1 MVITGTLLVVSPL
14 DIDDHDGDQKGVYD
28 QCLDEHEPENENE
41 PDRGRSS
48 RISGYPFA
56 RTADGFGLAER
67 SCRSGQSDDS
77 ASNNDGQF
85 VEHRSLFANGCF
97 LSQKGCTEKD
107 QEENEQT
114 ERLEF

>member
-1 MVITGTLLVVSPL
+1 MITGALLVVSPL

-41 PDRGRSS
+41 PDRGSS
-48 RISGYPFA
+48 SWISGYPFA

-67 SCRSGQSDDS
+67 SCRSGQRDDG

-85 VEHRSLFANGCF
+85 VEHRSLFTHCCI
-97 LSQKGCTEKD
+97 LSQKGRAKKD
-107 QEENEQT
+107 HEENQHT
-114 ERLEF
+114 GCLEL